1 MRYIVNACALCAC
14 ALWTVCIVHSTLC
27 IVHCVHWMQPAFSAA
42 PSPQAP
48 LVPYQMHIYLM

>member
-1 MRYIVNACALCAC
+1 MPVHSVHVHCGLCALCILHCALCA
-14 ALWTVCIVHSTLC
+14 LC

>member
-1 MRYIVNACALCAC
+1 MPVHSVHVHCGLCALCILHCALCA
-14 ALWTVCIVHSTLC
+14 LC

-48 LVPYQMHIYLM
+48 LVPYQMHM